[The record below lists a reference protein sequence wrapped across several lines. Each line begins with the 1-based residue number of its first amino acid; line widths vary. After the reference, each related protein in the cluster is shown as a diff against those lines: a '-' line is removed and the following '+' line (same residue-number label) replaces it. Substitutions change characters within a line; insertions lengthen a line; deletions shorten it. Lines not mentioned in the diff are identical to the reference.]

1 MNPIKILKFDDFL
14 DSDIP
19 DVPSIL
25 GENLIVPQ
33 GRVIIY
39 GQPGSYKSFATMQL
53 CRAMANGVDWLEY
66 EMKAKARTLYL
77 QGEIVPKMM
86 QTRGISMRDE
96 YGQSDNTFYSYAR
109 DLTLKS
115 EREWKALTERVLE
128 NKIEFVFLD
137 PLSQLLGGSEVDDGH
152 FRAWLD
158 RLDVLST
165 ETNSGVVMVHHGRKT
180 TWRGDGSSYSGAQ
193 NLRGWSGL
201 EGWADSIIH
210 LSSPKRA
217 QARLEWQKV
226 RHNEKPEDR
235 WLHFSQKN
243 GILQVSEEDP
253 ATIVRRLLSVGPRTK
268 GDIDKALLE
277 EAGIKYNK
285 ANELRKTLVAKGE
298 IAYDLMEDNKTR
310 MYRMVE

>member
-1 MNPIKILKFDDFL
+1 MNPIKIIKFDDFL

-19 DVPSIL
+19 EVPSIL

-39 GQPGSYKSFATMQL
+39 GQPGSYKSFATVQL
-53 CRAMANGVDWLEY
+53 CRAMANGVDWLGY
-66 EMKAKARTLYL
+66 EMKVSATTLYL
-77 QGEIVPKMM
+77 QGEIVAKMM
-86 QTRGISMRDE
+86 QGRGLSARAE
-96 YGQSDNTFYSYAR
+96 YGHADNTFYSYAR
-109 DLTLKS
+109 DLTLNS
-115 EREWKALTERVLE
+115 EAHWKALTERIVE
-128 NKIEFVFLD
+128 NKIEFIFLD
-137 PLSQLLGGSEVDDGH
+137 PLSQLLGGSEVDDSH
-152 FRAWLD
+152 VRAWLD
-158 RLDVLST
+158 RMDVLCT
-165 ETNSGVVMVHHGRKT
+165 EANAGVVMVHHGRKT

-243 GILQVSEEDP
+243 GILQVSDEDP
-253 ATIVRRLLSVGPRTK
+253 ATIVRRLLSVGPRMK

>member
-1 MNPIKILKFDDFL
+1 MNPIKIIKFDDFL

-19 DVPSIL
+19 EVPSIL

-66 EMKAKARTLYL
+66 EMKATVRTLYL

-86 QTRGISMRDE
+86 QARGLSMRAE
-96 YGQSDNTFYSYAR
+96 YGESDNTFYSYAR
-109 DLTLKS
+109 DLTLKG
-115 EREWKALTERVLE
+115 EPQWKALTERILE
-128 NKIEFVFLD
+128 NKIEFIFLD
-137 PLSQLLGGSEVDDGH
+137 PLSQLLGGSEVDDAH
-152 FRAWLD
+152 VRAWLD
-158 RLDVLST
+158 RMDVLST

-180 TWRGDGSSYSGAQ
+180 TWRGDGTSYSGAQ

-217 QARLEWQKV
+217 QAQLQWQKV
-226 RHNEKPEDR
+226 RHNEKPEDK
-235 WLHFSQKN
+235 WLHFSQN
-243 GILQVSEEDP
+243 HGILQVSDEDP
-253 ATIVRRLLSVGPRTK
+253 ATIIRRLLSVGPRMK
-268 GDIDKALLE
+268 GDIDDALLK

-298 IAYDLMEDNKTR
+298 ITYELMEDNKTR